1 MLQCGLFF
9 FPHRAVASGSE
20 PLISKAFCSSGCVQ
34 VGAVTLRSL
43 SIFFLFFSSSA
54 ADTFHSPLL
63 SFSFFFIYF
72 SIIIII

>member
-9 FPHRAVASGSE
+9 LPHRAVASGSE